1 MKKIVTL
8 FAALVSLAAV
18 LAAPTITSVTAQQRY
33 PWNGKVDIAY
43 TVNGDIAAHCKDYG
57 LIPSLK
63 VTATDKS
70 ANKTYTATSLSGD
83 TKLTAGTHKIV
94 WDMDAQGISFKSA
107 NVVFNVAC
115 ETAEATYC
123 VIDLSAGANAT
134 SYPVTYMASE
144 PSGGFNVDT
153 YKTTKLVLKRIAAG
167 SFIMGEDQSDQSHK
181 VTLTKPFYMGIF
193 EITQKQWNLVTG
205 LGSPRGSYGYGSGD
219 TYPVYYISYNEI
231 RGAADGAKWPESA
244 SVDTGSFMGKLQAR
258 TRLSFDLP
266 TEAQWE
272 YACRAGTTSQ
282 YYWGATMNGNYA
294 WYPSNNSNSSSN
306 SGHMTHPVGE
316 KLPNPFGLYD
326 MIGNVLEWAVDW
338 WANPR
343 PVASFGVD
351 PKGPSTSWTRNSR
364 CLNGNTSFDN
374 FGNEPNDTG
383 FSSAGSTIYF
393 YGFRLSRTLP

>member
-18 LAAPTITSVTAQQRY
+18 FAAPTITSVTAQQRY

-63 VTATDKS
+63 VTATDKA

-94 WDMDAQGISFKSA
+94 WDMDAQGLSFKSA

-134 SYPVTYMASE
+134 SYPVTYLASE
-144 PSGGFNVDT
+144 PSGGFNVNA

-167 SFIMGEDQSDQSHK
+167 SFIMGEDQTDQSHK
-181 VTLTKPFYMGIF
+181 VTLTKPFYMGLF
-193 EITQKQWNLVTG
+193 EVTQKQWSLVM
-205 LGSPRGSYGYGSGD
+205 GSNPSRSYGVGNV
-219 TYPVYYISYNEI
+219 YPVYYVSYEMI
-231 RGAADGAKWPESA
+231 RGGSDGARWPLSAKVDES
-244 SVDTGSFMGKLQAR
+244 SFMGKFQVR
-258 TRLSFDLP
+258 TGLNVDLP

-272 YACRAGTTSQ
+272 YACRAGTSTT
-282 YYWGATMNGNYA
+282 YYWGSGSSEDYA
-294 WYPSNNSNSSSN
+294 WYWDN
-306 SGHMTHPVGE
+306 SGSSTHPVGE
-316 KLPNPFGLYD
+316 KKPNAWGLYD
-326 MIGNVLEWAVDW
+326 MSGNVWEWILDW
-338 WANPR
+338 NGSSLAYGIDPSG
-343 PVASFGVD
+343 PSSGVYRVYRGGTWRL
-351 PKGPSTSWTRNSR
+351 PKGFCTTSAREGGWPTRSY
-364 CLNGNTSFDN
+364 
-374 FGNEPNDTG
+374 TG
-383 FSSAGSTIYF
+383 MSDGI
-393 YGFRLSRTLP
+393 GFRLSRTLP